1 MAGIGIKLNRIF
13 NEGGKSISRTIY
25 GSVYS
30 TLATIAPMLL
40 VIGTMLLMYIFLN
53 FESVGYWDRE
63 LFSCSIL
70 YVFIFALLTAAPFNS
85 VLSKY
90 VGDRIFEERY
100 QDILPCNYVGL
111 FLNMGLAALV
121 GIPFCVWAVV
131 VGHIPV
137 YYVATTFFCYISLGL
152 CFHEMLYLSILKQY
166 RRVSVFFAVGMLV
179 TFVLSLVLHYIFGV
193 SITYSMLF
201 SMFVGFFLIACFEFS
216 FVKRYFHSNSHHYR
230 EVFGYFRLYWKLVLT
245 NFFYVLGLYVHN
257 FVFWTKE
264 DMRLVLAD
272 TYVCNQPYD
281 MASCI
286 AMFTNI
292 SASVIFIA
300 YVEMY
305 FRKRYQD
312 YNEAV
317 IGGRLKDVMKAKGR
331 MFRLFSDQIVRI
343 VNIQFIISVVLFLV
357 CLIVLPR
364 LGMSGLVMSIYP
376 CMAAG
381 YFVLFITYT
390 VILYLQYFNDLTGS
404 MLTGIAFC
412 VSVFIF
418 SLLSMNLPEDW
429 YALGVFA
436 GSIVGWTVAYFR
448 VRWVERHLN
457 EHIFCRGSIVEEL
470 NRPMPSPKVYD
481 RRLGG
486 FIKDEE
492 ELDAEQ

>member
-230 EVFGYFRLYWKLVLT
+230 EVFGYFRLYWKLILT
-245 NFFYVLGLYVHN
+245 NFFYVLGL
-257 FVFWTKE
+257 
-264 DMRLVLAD
+264 
-272 TYVCNQPYD
+272 
-281 MASCI
+281 S
-286 AMFTNI
+286 MFTNI

-317 IGGRLKDVMKAKGR
+317 IGGRLKDIMKAKGR

-486 FIKDEE
+486 FIDDEE
-492 ELDAEQ
+492 GLDAEQ